1 MDATLR
7 FIQEHSEDDVKSLAL
22 RAHGLE
28 GVDLPF
34 ALDQIAGRQTA
45 KRKLPSWAAVD
56 SVVYP
61 PHISMEQCSSELT
74 ALYKKSVLDRLIFH
88 SSFLIP
94 HSPFIIDL
102 TGGFGVDFSF
112 MSRGFSRAVY
122 VERQEHLCEMANHNF
137 RCLGLDNVE
146 VECEEAEEYLEYCDN
161 ADVIYLDPARRDSHG
176 GKTFAI
182 SDCTPDVIALLPML
196 LKKARLVMIKLS
208 PMLDWRKAIADLGEE
223 NVVEVHIVSVDNEC
237 KELLIL
243 LSSMQSTS
251 SSLHCV
257 NITGN
262 NISSFIVSISSM
274 ATLSSLVV
282 PLFCQS
288 QCGKRQ
294 FVGLESPNNPSIAA
308 IPAFLYE
315 PNASI
320 MKAGCF
326 DVVADRY
333 PGIVKIAPNSHLFVS
348 YKEIRDFPGRCFAI
362 EKTTTMNKKELRS
375 ALAGITSANIS
386 IRNFPMSVADLRK
399 RLKLKDGGNTYIFAT
414 TTEDGAHMLYICAK
428 Q

>member
-161 ADVIYLDPARRDSHG
+161 ADVIYLDPSRRDSHG

-208 PMLDWRKAIADLGEE
+208 PMLDWRKAISDLGEQHIL
-223 NVVEVHIVSVDNEC
+223 EVHIVSVDNEC

-243 LSSMQSTS
+243 LSSHHALS
-251 SSLHCV
+251 SSLSSIAPSLHCV
-257 NITGN
+257 NISAG
-262 NISSFIVSISSM
+262 
-274 ATLSSLVV
+274 ALSSIAV
-282 PLFCQS
+282 PLFRQP
-288 QCGKRQ
+288 QCNKRQ
-294 FVGLESPNNPSIAA
+294 FVGSESPDNPSIAA

-348 YKEIRDFPGRCFAI
+348 DKEIRDFPGRCFAI

-399 RLKLKDGGNTYIFAT
+399 RLKLTDGGNTYIFAT

>member
-208 PMLDWRKAIADLGEE
+208 PMLDWRKAISDLGEQHIL
-223 NVVEVHIVSVDNEC
+223 EVHILSVDNEC

-243 LSSMQSTS
+243 LSSHHALS
-251 SSLHCV
+251 SSLSSIAPSLHCV
-257 NITGN
+257 NISAG
-262 NISSFIVSISSM
+262 
-274 ATLSSLVV
+274 ALSSIAV
-282 PLFCQS
+282 PLFRQP
-288 QCGKRQ
+288 QCNKRQ
-294 FVGLESPNNPSIAA
+294 FVGSESPDNPSIAA

-348 YKEIRDFPGRCFAI
+348 DKEIRDFPGRCFAI

>member
-112 MSRGFSRAVY
+112 MSHGFRRAVY
-122 VERQEHLCEMANHNF
+122 VERQKHLCDMASHNF
-137 RCLGLDNVE
+137 KCLGLENVE
-146 VECEEAEEYLEYCDN
+146 VVCEEAEEYLNHCDN
-161 ADVIYLDPARRDSHG
+161 ADVIFLDPARRDTHG
-176 GKTFAI
+176 AKTYAI
-182 SDCTPDVIALLPML
+182 SDCTPDVISLLPL
-196 LKKARLVMIKLS
+196 LLNKAHLVMLKLS

-223 NVVEVHIVSVDNEC
+223 YVVEVHIVSVDNEC

-274 ATLSSLVV
+274 AF
-282 PLFCQS
+282 P
-288 QCGKRQ
+288 GKRQ
-294 FVGLESPNNPSIAA
+294 FNSPD
-308 IPAFLYE
+308 IPDNTEILDNHISRHAYLYE

-348 YKEIRDFPGRCFAI
+348 DKEIRDFPGRCFAI